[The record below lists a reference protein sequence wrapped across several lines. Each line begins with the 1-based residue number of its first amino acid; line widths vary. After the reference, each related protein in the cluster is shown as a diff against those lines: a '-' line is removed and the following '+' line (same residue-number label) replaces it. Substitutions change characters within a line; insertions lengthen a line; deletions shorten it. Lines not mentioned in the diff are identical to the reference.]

1 MLLLFGLFL
10 FLVGACL
17 ILLLPVLWG
26 ERIFRT
32 YGEGRTVNCPETR
45 APVSV
50 RFNALRA
57 AWSGLA
63 GPPKLRLADCTRWPE
78 RADCGQECIPDA
90 VEAKPAPSLSQ
101 VSLNQVSL
109 NQVSLNQVSLNQV
122 SWRTRR
128 VVHLPV
134 LLAGAAAWVLGM
146 AWHSQYLFRPRWTMA
161 LGLSDPQTRGLA
173 RMLAP
178 HLLSVGAC
186 VLFAYGVA
194 GLLRGL
200 GSRTATHGIE
210 VAVALWLAIFAA
222 IFAALMAVTS
232 SRVVPDLLWIEGG
245 YTLLGALLVG
255 AIVGGVPRWVI
266 VGDPQER
273 GIRSRG

>member
-1 MLLLFGLFL
+1 MLLLLGLFL
-10 FLVGACL
+10 FLVGVCL
-17 ILLLPVLWG
+17 ILLLPALWG
-26 ERIFRT
+26 ERIYRT
-32 YGEGRTVNCPETR
+32 YREGRTVNCPETH

-63 GPPKLRLADCTRWPE
+63 GPPKLRLTDCTRWPE

-90 VEAKPAPSLSQ
+90 VEAKSAPSIPQGLLSQ
-101 VSLNQVSL
+101 VSLNQM
-109 NQVSLNQVSLNQV
+109 

-146 AWHSQYLFRPRWTMA
+146 AWHSQYLFRPRWAMA
-161 LGLSDPQTRGLA
+161 IGLSDPQTLALA

-178 HLLSVGAC
+178 HLLSAAAC
-186 VLFAYGVA
+186 LLFAYGVA
-194 GLLRGL
+194 GLVRWL
-200 GSRTATHGIE
+200 GSRTLTHGIE
-210 VAVALWLAIFAA
+210 VAAALWLV

-232 SRVVPDLLWIEGG
+232 SRAVPDLLWIEGG
-245 YTLLGALLVG
+245 YTFLGALLIG

-266 VGDPQER
+266 AGDPRER

>member
-26 ERIFRT
+26 ERIFHT
-32 YGEGRTVNCPETR
+32 YREGRAVNCPETK

-90 VEAKPAPSLSQ
+90 VEAKPAPELSQ
-101 VSLNQVSL
+101 VSLHQVP
-109 NQVSLNQVSLNQV
+109 
-122 SWRTRR
+122 WRTRR

-161 LGLSDPQTRGLA
+161 LGLSKSQALALA

-186 VLFAYGVA
+186 ILFAYAVA
-194 GLLRGL
+194 GLLRWL
-200 GSRTATHGIE
+200 GSRTLAHGVE
-210 VAVALWLAIFAA
+210 VAAALWLAIFAA
-222 IFAALMAVTS
+222 IFVVVAAVAS
-232 SRVVPDLLWIEGG
+232 SRVAPDLLWIEGG
-245 YTLLGALLVG
+245 YTLLGALLIG
-255 AIVGGVPRWVI
+255 AIVGGAPRWVI

>member
-10 FLVGACL
+10 FVFGACL
-17 ILLLPVLWG
+17 ILLLPALWG
-26 ERIFRT
+26 EQIFHAYR
-32 YGEGRTVNCPETR
+32 EGRTVNCPETN

-57 AWSGLA
+57 AWTGLA

-78 RADCGQECIPDA
+78 RADCGQECSPDA
-90 VEAKPAPSLSQ
+90 VEAKPAPSL
-101 VSLNQVSL
+101 NQA
-109 NQVSLNQVSLNQV
+109 
-122 SWRTRR
+122 SWRMRR

-146 AWHSQYLFRPRWTMA
+146 AWHSQYLFRPRWAMA
-161 LGLSDPQTRGLA
+161 LGLSDPQTQALA

-194 GLLRGL
+194 GLLRWL
-200 GSRTATHGIE
+200 GARTLTHGIE
-210 VAVALWLAIFAA
+210 VSAALWLAIFAA
-222 IFAALMAVTS
+222 LMAVMS
-232 SRVVPDLLWIEGG
+232 SRTAPDLLWIEGG
-245 YTLLGALLVG
+245 YTLLGALLIG

-266 VGDPQER
+266 AGDPQER
-273 GIRSRG
+273 GSRSRG

>member
-17 ILLLPVLWG
+17 ILLLPVLW
-26 ERIFRT
+26 ERIFHT
-32 YGEGRTVNCPETR
+32 YREGRTVDCPETH

-63 GPPKLRLADCTRWPE
+63 GPPKLRLADCTRCPE

-90 VEAKPAPSLSQ
+90 VEAKPAPSLEH
-101 VSLNQVSL
+101 
-109 NQVSLNQVSLNQV
+109 V

-146 AWHSQYLFRPRWTMA
+146 AWHSQYLFRPRWIMA
-161 LGLSDPQTRGLA
+161 LGSSDPQTQALA
-173 RMLAP
+173 QMLAP

-194 GLLRGL
+194 GLLRWL
-200 GSRTATHGIE
+200 GSRTLTHGVE
-210 VAVALWLAIFAA
+210 VAAALWLA

-232 SRVVPDLLWIEGG
+232 SRAAPDLLWIEGG
-245 YTLLGALLVG
+245 YTLLGALLIG
-255 AIVGGVPRWVI
+255 AIVGGAPRWVI
-266 VGDPQER
+266 IGDSQER
-273 GIRSRG
+273 GSRSGG